1 MNSAFMSERLEMR
14 LWGRKD
20 LPIFH
25 RLWGDPRVIW
35 WRGTALSWADSR
47 AIFDKLLDKIA
58 GMPSGLGW
66 WVVRERESGEPVG
79 SVMLQPFGVGEVE
92 IGVQILFDKWGKGYG
107 TECVGA
113 ALDYIFDSSEIER
126 VLAVVHVENEP
137 SKKMVTR
144 CGMVEEGFVMHAKL
158 PHIRYIISRP

>member
-1 MNSAFMSERLEMR
+1 
-14 LWGRKD
+14 
-20 LPIFH
+20 
-25 RLWGDPRVIW
+25 
-35 WRGTALSWADSR
+35 
-47 AIFDKLLDKIA
+47 
-58 GMPSGLGW
+58 
-66 WVVRERESGEPVG
+66 
-79 SVMLQPFGVGEVE
+79 MLQPFGVGEVE

-158 PHIRYIISRP
+158 PHIRYIISRS